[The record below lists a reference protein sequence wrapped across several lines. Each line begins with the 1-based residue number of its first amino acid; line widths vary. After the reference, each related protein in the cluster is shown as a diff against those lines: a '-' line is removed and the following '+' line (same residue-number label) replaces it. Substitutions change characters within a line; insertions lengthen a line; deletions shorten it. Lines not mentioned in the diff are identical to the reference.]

1 MVFFTCNA
9 CGESLKKAQVEKHV
23 IVCRNCQC
31 LSCIDCGK
39 DFWGDDYKNHV
50 KCISEDQKYGGK
62 GYEAKANKGDVKQQ
76 QWIQRIHEM
85 MKKPSISPNVRNI
98 LNQIGAYDNIPR
110 KKAKFQNWMKNS
122 LKIHNQQLQDQVW
135 EIFSEAI
142 SNPNSKEPSSQ
153 QGKLSEEVGDQPRES
168 EPAPGEAD
176 GVSKEG
182 NAKKKNKR
190 ERKEE
195 RQKAKKKEKKVLKL
209 ESQQEDLGKKG
220 KKRERKDSIEDEER
234 APAAAIAVEKKKK
247 KQQRGKES
255 AECSQMNGDG
265 HHVETAEE
273 RKIKASINK
282 RKRNHSEGE
291 PYFNPKKLNSTPNF
305 PAEDTEES
313 VSTIKVVGKFNWRGT
328 IKAVLKQAPDNEI
341 SIKKLRKKVLAQY
354 YLMAGDK
361 LYKSE
366 EDLLATFNKKV
377 RNNPKFKVLKE
388 KVKLLV

>member
-23 IVCRNCQC
+23 NICRNCQC

-39 DFWGDDYKNHV
+39 DFWGDDYKNHL
-50 KCISEDQKYGGK
+50 KCMSEDQKYGGK
-62 GYEAKANKGDVKQQ
+62 GFEAKVNKGDVKQQ
-76 QWIQRIHEM
+76 QWIQRIHEV
-85 MKKPSISPNVRNI
+85 MKKPSISPNVQNI
-98 LNQIGAYDNIPR
+98 LHQISAYDNIPR

-135 EIFSEAI
+135 ELFSEAI
-142 SNPNSKEPSSQ
+142 STLILKEPVSQQEKSSQ
-153 QGKLSEEVGDQPRES
+153 DVESHQRES
-168 EPAPGEAD
+168 ELASGEANS
-176 GVSKEG
+176 VTKES
-182 NAKKKNKR
+182 NTKKKNRR

-220 KKRERKDSIEDEER
+220 KKRERKDSLVDEDR
-234 APAAAIAVEKKKK
+234 VPGAALAVERKKK
-247 KQQRGKES
+247 KQLRGKES
-255 AECSQMNGDG
+255 ATCSQMNGDG
-265 HHVETAEE
+265 HHIEISEDGKT
-273 RKIKASINK
+273 KASINK

-291 PYFNPKKLNSTPNF
+291 PYFNPKKLNSEPNVL
-305 PAEDTEES
+305 AEETEES
-313 VSTIKVVGKFNWRGT
+313 VSRMKGKFNWKGT
-328 IKAVLKQAPDNEI
+328 IKAVLNQAPDNEI

-354 YLMAGDK
+354 YSVAGDSV
-361 LYKSE
+361 YKSE

-377 RNNPKFKVLKE
+377 RNNPKFRILKE